1 MKNNYEFTPIE
12 FREKILQDLEIRIS
26 DSIILV
32 CAILI
37 ASIGL
42 NMNSNAVVIGA
53 MLISPVMTPILAL
66 GYGLSVLDSFVV
78 RKSAKL
84 LLLEVAVSIIVSSLY
99 FMISPISYPSSE
111 IISRTSPTIWDV
123 IIAFAGGVAGIIGA
137 RKKQANNIV
146 PGVAVATALMP
157 PLCTIGYS
165 ISVLKWD
172 YFLGSSYL
180 FVINSAFIIVATVIG
195 IRVMKFP
202 VHYKVSINK
211 NRINL
216 FLLVISILIMIPS
229 IISASSLVQDSVR
242 KYTINNFLKNE
253 FKDYVILDQNYKN
266 SQNKLVLTVS
276 GKKIN
281 ASKMNNL
288 KESLSSYGLKKVTL
302 EVIQIPELGN
312 LKGEELSKYLDQYI
326 QNKLDENTDK
336 NIESKK
342 EKNDSS
348 KQINE

>member
-1 MKNNYEFTPIE
+1 
-12 FREKILQDLEIRIS
+12 
-26 DSIILV
+26 
-32 CAILI
+32 
-37 ASIGL
+37 
-42 NMNSNAVVIGA
+42 
-53 MLISPVMTPILAL
+53 
-66 GYGLSVLDSFVV
+66 
-78 RKSAKL
+78 
-84 LLLEVAVSIIVSSLY
+84 
-99 FMISPISYPSSE
+99 
-111 IISRTSPTIWDV
+111 
-123 IIAFAGGVAGIIGA
+123 
-137 RKKQANNIV
+137 
-146 PGVAVATALMP
+146 
-157 PLCTIGYS
+157 
-165 ISVLKWD
+165 
-172 YFLGSSYL
+172 
-180 FVINSAFIIVATVIG
+180 
-195 IRVMKFP
+195 MKFP

-276 GKKIN
+276 GKEIN

-312 LKGEELSKYLDQYI
+312 LKGKELSKYLDQYI
-326 QNKLDENTDK
+326 QNKLNENTDK

-348 KQINE
+348 K

>member
-1 MKNNYEFTPIE
+1 
-12 FREKILQDLEIRIS
+12 
-26 DSIILV
+26 
-32 CAILI
+32 
-37 ASIGL
+37 
-42 NMNSNAVVIGA
+42 
-53 MLISPVMTPILAL
+53 
-66 GYGLSVLDSFVV
+66 
-78 RKSAKL
+78 
-84 LLLEVAVSIIVSSLY
+84 
-99 FMISPISYPSSE
+99 
-111 IISRTSPTIWDV
+111 
-123 IIAFAGGVAGIIGA
+123 
-137 RKKQANNIV
+137 
-146 PGVAVATALMP
+146 
-157 PLCTIGYS
+157 
-165 ISVLKWD
+165 
-172 YFLGSSYL
+172 
-180 FVINSAFIIVATVIG
+180 
-195 IRVMKFP
+195 
-202 VHYKVSINK
+202 
-211 NRINL
+211 
-216 FLLVISILIMIPS
+216 MIPS

-342 EKNDSS
+342 EK
-348 KQINE
+348 K